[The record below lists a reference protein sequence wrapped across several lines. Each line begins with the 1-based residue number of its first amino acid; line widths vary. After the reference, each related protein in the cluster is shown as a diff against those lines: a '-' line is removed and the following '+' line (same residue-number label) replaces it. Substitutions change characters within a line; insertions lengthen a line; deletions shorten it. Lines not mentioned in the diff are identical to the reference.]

1 MDEHFPAHRLL
12 ANSETLIISY
22 LAPVDEP
29 QNKGGTLKAASPGVE
44 ASVAEDNT
52 EHHRGAFVDRSRQKA
67 NAPAKSL
74 NTAHIFSVYSLGL
87 PLNLICWHGCFFFSS
102 FSLGEL
108 NKSLKS
114 SKRNAASTLRE
125 HG

>member
-1 MDEHFPAHRLL
+1 M
-12 ANSETLIISY
+12 
-22 LAPVDEP
+22 
-29 QNKGGTLKAASPGVE
+29 E
-44 ASVAEDNT
+44 ASITEEHRT
-52 EHHRGAFVDRSRQKA
+52 EHRRGAFVDRSWQKA

-74 NTAHIFSVYSLGL
+74 NVAHIFSVYLLGL
-87 PLNLICWHGCFFFSS
+87 PLNLICWRGLVVVSCFFFFFFTS

-125 HG
+125 SG